1 MIFGNGKPKI
11 VIGSDVI
18 DYSSGDD
25 LGCLINIDYS
35 YLKPD
40 NVINKSVLTGA
51 RIIHKKGDYAAFKLT
66 VVSPASWSKDR
77 FNSHYGR
84 VYNLLKS
91 APTVTFFPTSDLG
104 YSVKCYVKNIKP
116 YYHRNNIFCD
126 AYILELESDS
136 YVSQTFS
143 TVATPTADP
152 TSTTS
157 TDPFYVSLSCSTA
170 DAEIRYT
177 IDGSEPTRASAKY
190 SLSILIST
198 GTVTIKARAYKDGLI
213 RSEIMSEEYTINPA

>member
-1 MIFGNGKPKI
+1 MIFGKDKPKI
-11 VIGSDVI
+11 LASSEII
-18 DYSSGDD
+18 DYNVGDD
-25 LGCLINIDYS
+25 KGCLVKLDYT

-40 NVINKSVLTGA
+40 NVIYKSVFNGNRSIL
-51 RIIHKKGDYAAFKLT
+51 KKGDYAAFKLT

-136 YVSQTFS
+136 YVSQTFN
-143 TVATPTADP
+143 TVSTPTADP

-157 TDPFYVSLSCSTA
+157 TDPFYVSLSCSTS

-177 IDGSEPTRASAKY
+177 LDGSEPTRASLKY